1 MSIKNRLA
9 QLKQKKKETITN
21 TPQPKSSV
29 SQDFLLEA
37 NRIVACVKNKLNDI
51 PEWFSLEDDMQ
62 VDIIKNFI
70 SEEVK
75 DDKFLGI
82 NLDGLISKI
91 LSQVNGYGIL
101 DSIINDSQIKKIFV
115 NSTNYISILK
125 ENEITKIPLRFD
137 TEPELL
143 GTVKRILSLAK
154 IELDSDIYFY
164 EGKLPENIIF
174 NIIMPPISKNGI
186 SLTLEKINTEIC
198 DFEHLI
204 QTDFLSF
211 ETAKF
216 LENAIKNSKNILI
229 AGTTGIGKK
238 TLLKAMAQKIPTSE
252 RIICL
257 EDYKTDFKSLDN
269 ITTYD
274 YSDIIN
280 DKETISKL
288 FKNILA
294 QQPDKVICPNCEESI
309 AFELLKLINNG
320 IKGIMTTI
328 YATSKNDALERFL
341 GKLLTSFTGIDT
353 EILKR
358 RIINSFDYIVFISES
373 KISKTVEIG
382 EIVSL
387 HDENFKIKEVMLEK
401 TLQKKAVSPRKST
414 TKNQIKK

>member
-9 QLKQKKKETITN
+9 QLKQKKKELVENTQQQKN
-21 TPQPKSSV
+21 TP

-51 PEWFSLEDDMQ
+51 PEWFSLEDDIQ
-62 VDIIKNFI
+62 IDIIKNFI

-101 DSIINDSQIKKIFV
+101 DSVITDRQIKKIFV
-115 NSTNYISILK
+115 NSTNYISVLK
-125 ENEITKIPLRFD
+125 DNEISKIPLRFD

-154 IELDSDIYFY
+154 IELDADVCFY
-164 EGKLPENIIF
+164 EGKLPENILF
-174 NIIMPPISKNGI
+174 NIVMPPISKKGI
-186 SLTLEKINTEIC
+186 SLTLEKINAETC

-204 QTDFLSF
+204 QSDFLSF

-216 LENAIKNSKNILI
+216 LEEAVKNSKNILI
-229 AGTTGIGKK
+229 AGKSGVGKK
-238 TLLKAMAQKIPTSE
+238 SLLKAIIQKIPSSE
-252 RIICL
+252 RVICL
-257 EDYKTDFKSLDN
+257 EDYKTNFSSLDN
-269 ITTYD
+269 VASFD
-274 YSDIIN
+274 YTDILD
-280 DKETISKL
+280 DKEKIARL
-288 FKNILA
+288 FKNILS
-294 QQPDKVICPNCEESI
+294 QQPDKIVCPYCEENF
-309 AFELLKLINNG
+309 AFELLKLVNNG
-320 IKGIMTTI
+320 VKGICTTI
-328 YATSKNDALERFL
+328 YATSMQDALERFL
-341 GKLLTSFTGIDT
+341 GKLLTSCTGIDT

-358 RIINSFDYIVFISES
+358 RIINSFDYVVFISDS

-382 EIVSL
+382 EIKSV
-387 HDENFKIKEVMLEK
+387 HEENFKIRELMLEK

-414 TKNQIKK
+414 TKK